1 MKLKAWINAARLRTL
16 PLSIAGIL
24 VGSGIAWKDGNGDVL
39 ILILALLTTLSF
51 QVLSNFANDYGDA
64 EKGTDNE
71 NRVGP
76 MRAIQSGV
84 ISAEEMKKGII
95 ITIIIAVILTT
106 SLIYMAFGKENLA
119 LALFFLFLGGLAILA
134 AIKYTVGNTAYGYR
148 GLGDVFVFLF
158 FGLVGVLGSL
168 YLYAQEFTLFDVLP
182 AISIGLLSVGVLNLN
197 NMRDHVGDQLAN
209 KNTLVVLMG
218 FEKAKI
224 YHGFLI
230 LLGVLSFS
238 IYAITEA
245 NSANWIINLLPF
257 GIFAVH
263 LKKVW
268 QTHEAKLLDS
278 QLKVVALTT
287 FLVSLI
293 WFILNL

>member
-84 ISAEEMKKGII
+84 ISAKQMKKGII
-95 ITIIIAVILTT
+95 ITILIAVMLTI

-134 AIKYTVGNTAYGYR
+134 AIKYTVGNSAYGYR
-148 GLGDVFVFLF
+148 GLGDLFVFLF

-168 YLYAQEFTLFDVLP
+168 YLYAKEFTLFDVLP
-182 AISIGLLSVGVLNLN
+182 AISVGLLSVGVLNLN

-224 YHGFLI
+224 YHSFLI
-230 LLGVLSFS
+230 LIGVLSFS

-245 NSANWIINLLPF
+245 NSTNWIINLLPF

-268 QTHEAKLLDS
+268 QTREAKLLDS

-293 WFILNL
+293 WFILYL